1 MNNRLIIIG
10 TSHIALESFNEVK
23 SKIEEISPDIIA
35 LELDGDRFHS
45 LLNPVKTRPSPFKI
59 GLKFWIINS
68 IGAFIEKKLGKRAG
82 LEPGA
87 EMKIAIKLAK
97 EKNIKISLI
106 DQPIQITFSR
116 LLKNLTLKEKF
127 NFVIE
132 FLKIPFIPFVKKT
145 RLLKLD
151 LKKVPSSEII
161 SLLMVEVKKKF
172 PTIYEVLINER
183 NIYMANRLKLLRQYH
198 PDAKI
203 IAIVG
208 AGHKKGIELLLKE
221 K

>member
-35 LELDGDRFHS
+35 LELDRDRFHS

-68 IGAFIEKKLGKRAG
+68 IGAFIEK
-82 LEPGA
+82 
-87 EMKIAIKLAK
+87 I
-97 EKNIKISLI
+97 
-106 DQPIQITFSR
+106 
-116 LLKNLTLKEKF
+116 